1 MAYPATLCQKE
12 GSMHQFIQNILIY
25 VVIITVLRGIITN
38 DIYKQYFKFVSGLVM
53 ILLMISPILNFIY
66 DDGEWY
72 KKIEETIMQSDIEDV
87 NDELKAADGG
97 FEDMIIKNCK
107 SEIEDKVEK
116 MAEKEGVRTGDI
128 DVDIKKEDDEI
139 SLCSIDVE
147 VIKNNKDVYQKG
159 DSEENKS
166 DSIQVDAIKIGEVG
180 KSEKTSDNK
189 QKLSDSEKKLKSDIC
204 DYFVLGKDRVTLW
217 H

>member
-1 MAYPATLCQKE
+1 MRQNQKIKKE
-12 GSMHQFIQNILIY
+12 
-25 VVIITVLRGIITN
+25 TN
-38 DIYKQYFKFVSGLVM
+38 KLKKLFKEL
-53 ILLMISPILNFIY
+53 PEN
-66 DDGEWY
+66 
-72 KKIEETIMQSDIEDV
+72 KK
-87 NDELKAADGG
+87 
-97 FEDMIIKNCK
+97 
-107 SEIEDKVEK
+107 K
-116 MAEKEGVRTGDI
+116 MAEKEGVRTGNI

-166 DSIQVDAIKIGEVG
+166 DAIQVDAIKIGEVG